1 MITTVT
7 LNPSIDKTVVVDSF
21 IYGGTNR
28 IVDTRIDAGGKGINL
43 AVAFSQLGGK
53 ARCLGFN
60 YDGGGEVILAA
71 LEKRGINNDFI
82 TLDGD
87 IRINQKIYDRSKQV
101 VTELN
106 ELGLPPNIDDLSI
119 LKKRVVRDSEG
130 SGILVLCGSIPEGV
144 PKTIYRELFEAV
156 AHLSITTVLDAEG
169 DLLREGLKAKPYLIK
184 PNLFELETVLDEK
197 ITSPYEAA
205 KAAKRLL
212 DDGIKIV
219 CVSLGSDGAVILDTD
234 EAYYAPGLKV
244 KVRGTTGA
252 GDSMLAGLCL
262 AHEEGLGLE
271 DMLRY
276 GIAAST
282 ASVMKEG
289 TLLCT
294 KEEFD
299 GMLPK
304 VRIKRLPA

>member
-1 MITTVT
+1 M
-7 LNPSIDKTVVVDSF
+7 
-21 IYGGTNR
+21 
-28 IVDTRIDAGGKGINL
+28 
-43 AVAFSQLGGK
+43 
-53 ARCLGFN
+53 
-60 YDGGGEVILAA
+60 
-71 LEKRGINNDFI
+71 
-82 TLDGD
+82 
-87 IRINQKIYDRSKQV
+87 
-101 VTELN
+101 
-106 ELGLPPNIDDLSI
+106 
-119 LKKRVVRDSEG
+119 
-130 SGILVLCGSIPEGV
+130 
-144 PKTIYRELFEAV
+144 
-156 AHLSITTVLDAEG
+156 DAEG